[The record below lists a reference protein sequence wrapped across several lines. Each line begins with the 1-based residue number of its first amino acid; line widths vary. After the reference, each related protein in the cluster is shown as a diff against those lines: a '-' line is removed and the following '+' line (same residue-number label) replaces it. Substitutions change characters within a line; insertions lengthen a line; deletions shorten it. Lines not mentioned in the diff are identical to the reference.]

1 MKFLFELFPIILFF
15 IAYKFK
21 GIFFATAVA
30 IIASV
35 IQIAVAYFRSKKV
48 EPMMW
53 ISLAVILVFGSA
65 TLIFRNEV
73 FIKWKPTILYW
84 IFAGIIFTLKFV
96 FKKNTMQG
104 LLEKQIKLP
113 GEIWERL
120 NTSWG
125 VFFAALGAVNLFV
138 AYKFSTATWVN
149 FKLFGIMGLVFLF
162 AILQS
167 IFLAPHMPKEE
178 KNLDNK

>member
-1 MKFLFELFPIILFF
+1 MKFLFELFPILLFF
-15 IAYKFK
+15 IAFKFK

-30 IIASV
+30 IIASI

-48 EPMMW
+48 EPTMW

-84 IFAGIIFTLKFV
+84 IFSGTIFTIRFM
-96 FKKNTMQG
+96 FNKNAMKG
-104 LLEKQIKLP
+104 LLEKQLQLP
-113 GEIWERL
+113 VQIWERV
-120 NTSWG
+120 NMSWG
-125 VFFAALGAVNLFV
+125 IFFAVLGAVNLFV

-167 IFLAPHMPKEE
+167 LFLAPHLPKEE
-178 KNLDNK
+178 INLDNK